1 MLLKD
6 KTAVITGCNR
16 GIGFSILESFS
27 KNGANIIACV
37 READSNFKK
46 KIEDLSKEHKNKI
59 DIICFDLEKEEEITK
74 GFLEI
79 KKIYSKI
86 DILVNNAGIN
96 QMSLF
101 QMTTL
106 KTIKTVFDVNFF
118 SIISFTQKILK
129 ILSKNSNAK
138 IINISSNAAKLCSA
152 GRSGYAP
159 SKAALIAFTKVL
171 SKELGN
177 YKICVNA
184 IAPGLVNT
192 DMMKETPENV
202 VNDALKNT
210 PLKKAAEP
218 EDVANTALYLASNLS
233 NHVTGETIY
242 ITGGV

>member
-106 KTIKTVFDVNFF
+106 KTIKTVFDVAVIVSPAPF
-118 SIISFTQKILK
+118 
-129 ILSKNSNAK
+129 
-138 IINISSNAAKLCSA
+138 
-152 GRSGYAP
+152 P
-159 SKAALIAFTKVL
+159 SKVLLLPVVNALPAYIPRAVL
-171 SKELGN
+171 SS
-177 YKICVNA
+177 A
-184 IAPGLVNT
+184 
-192 DMMKETPENV
+192 V
-202 VNDALKNT
+202 V
-210 PLKKAAEP
+210 KAVRA
-218 EDVANTALYLASNLS
+218 
-233 NHVTGETIY
+233 
-242 ITGGV
+242 

>member
-1 MLLKD
+1 MLLKN

-16 GIGFSILESFS
+16 GIGFSVLELFS
-27 KNGANIIACV
+27 KNGANIVACV
-37 READSNFKK
+37 RKKDDNFLKK
-46 KIEDLSKEHKNKI
+46 VKDLTKLNNNKI
-59 DIICFDLEKEEEITK
+59 DIVCFDLQKEDEIVG
-74 GFLEI
+74 GFTEI
-79 KKIYSKI
+79 KKKYSKI

-101 QMTTL
+101 QMTP
-106 KTIKTVFDVNFF
+106 IKVIKEVFEVNFF
-118 SIISFTQKILK
+118 SIVSLTQKLLK
-129 ILSKNSNAK
+129 IFSKGSYGK
-138 IINISSNAAKLCSA
+138 IINISSNAAKLSSA

-159 SKAALIAFTKVL
+159 SKSALITFTEVL

-202 VNDALKNT
+202 INEALKNT

-218 EDVANTALYLASNLS
+218 EEVAKTALYLASDLS
-233 NHVTGETIY
+233 NHVSGETIY
-242 ITGGV
+242 ITGGM

>member
-59 DIICFDLEKEEEITK
+59 DIICFDLEKEEEISK
-74 GFLEI
+74 DFLEI